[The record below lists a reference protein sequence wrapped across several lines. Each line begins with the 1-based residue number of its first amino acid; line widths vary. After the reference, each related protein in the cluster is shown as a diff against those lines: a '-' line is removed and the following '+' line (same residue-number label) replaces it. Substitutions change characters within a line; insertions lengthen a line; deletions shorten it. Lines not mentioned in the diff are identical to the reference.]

1 MKINISLLSVLGLI
15 FLVLKLTE
23 VITWAWLWVLLPFY
37 FIPAIIVLAIFGV
50 AIYTLIQQLF
60 KKK

>member
-37 FIPAIIVLAIFGV
+37 LIPAIIVLTIFGV
-50 AIYTLIQQLF
+50 VIYTLIQQLF
-60 KKK
+60 KK